1 MNELASGASSTYLD
15 FAALTRLKGQA
26 AQDPKK
32 SLRAA
37 AEQFEAYFIQE
48 TLKAMRKSV
57 IKGDL
62 IDSQHA
68 DLYQDLFDKEVAVQM
83 ARRGGVGLAD
93 MLEREMT
100 RREALPT
107 PSTNQALALHP
118 KPELLPL
125 HTEQKSMPLSRQA
138 QSAYPIKPLPEAKP

>member
-1 MNELASGASSTYLD
+1 MNDLASGANSTYLD

-57 IKGDL
+57 IKGEL

-68 DLYQDLFDKEVAVQM
+68 DLYQDLFDKEVAMQM
-83 ARRGGVGLAD
+83 AKRGGVGLAD

-100 RREALPT
+100 RRETGKL
-107 PSTNQALALHP
+107 PSTQQALALHP
-118 KPELLPL
+118 KPELSPL
-125 HTEQKSMPLSRQA
+125 KTEQKGLPLSRQA
-138 QSAYPIKPLPEAKP
+138 QSAYPLTPPPEAKP